1 MVLFP
6 HSFSWTFCVS
16 FNILSAP
23 SGVRGYINNTD
34 VIFKHTRKRTG
45 WISGADPVRVGDAGD
60 GEDVRGEEEA
70 SWYHGEFI
78 HVGAHRWRVFAGPG
92 RDIWQTLTYAPFC
105 CPVIPAGDVR
115 RVEIIAVDPR
125 ARLIGSCHLF
135 LALPTTSSSSSSPCR
150 TGSVV
155 LLQPRRRGGS
165 LPHGFPSIPATLAA
179 CVLSQ
184 NDFASNA
191 DRRAHRTL
199 IVPSLQALLSP
210 CYRFL
215 FSLESQGR
223 QAPPMIASSV

>member
-1 MVLFP
+1 MVLFS
-6 HSFSWTFCVS
+6 HSFSCTFCVS
-16 FNILSAP
+16 FNIPSAH
-23 SGVRGYINNTD
+23 SRVRGYNNNTD
-34 VIFKHTRKRTG
+34 VIFKHKRKRTG

-92 RDIWQTLTYAPFC
+92 HDIWQTLTYPPFC
-105 CPVIPAGDVR
+105 CPVIPAGGVR

-125 ARLIGSCHLF
+125 ARLRGSCHLF
-135 LALPTTSSSSSSPCR
+135 LALLTTSSSPCR

-191 DRRAHRTL
+191 DQRARRTL
-199 IVPSLQALLSP
+199 IVPSLQAFLSP
-210 CYRFL
+210 C
-215 FSLESQGR
+215 
-223 QAPPMIASSV
+223 